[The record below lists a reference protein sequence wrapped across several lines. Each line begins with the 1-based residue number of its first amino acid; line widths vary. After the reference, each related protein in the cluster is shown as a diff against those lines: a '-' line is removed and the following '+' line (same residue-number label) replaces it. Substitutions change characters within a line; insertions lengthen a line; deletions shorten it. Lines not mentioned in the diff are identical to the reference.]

1 MNLKT
6 LIIHKNKTLYN
17 ILEEVSNYINFKTIY
32 SENLDLNLDEYKKYI
47 VLTPKKLTEIKNQV
61 VVDSL
66 PLKLN
71 KLIEIIN
78 INFLKQE
85 YNFQSC
91 INVGKYELDLNGRVL
106 KSDQNEL
113 SLTEMEANVILFLKN
128 SNEPVNIKKLQEKV
142 WGHMPDLETHTV
154 ETHIYRLRKKIKD
167 KFQDND
173 FIISLKNG
181 YQIV

>member
-17 ILEEVSNYINFKTIY
+17 ILEEVSNYINFKTVY
-32 SENLDLNLDEYKKYI
+32 SENLDLNLNDFKNYI

-61 VVDSL
+61 VVDFL

-85 YNFQSC
+85 YNFQSS
-91 INVGKYELDLNGRVL
+91 INVGKYELDLNERVL
-106 KSDQNEL
+106 KFDQNKL
-113 SLTEMEANVILFLKN
+113 SLTEMEANVILFLIN
-128 SNEPVNIKKLQEKV
+128 SNDPVNIKKLQEKV

-154 ETHIYRLRKKIKD
+154 ETHIYRLRKKLSEKFNDMEFIKHD
-167 KFQDND
+167 KKGYS
-173 FIISLKNG
+173 II
-181 YQIV
+181 